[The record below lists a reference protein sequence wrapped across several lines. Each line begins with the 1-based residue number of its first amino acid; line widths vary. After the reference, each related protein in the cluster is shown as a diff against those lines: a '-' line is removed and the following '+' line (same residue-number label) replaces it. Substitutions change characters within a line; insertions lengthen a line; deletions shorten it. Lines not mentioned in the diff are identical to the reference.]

1 MTYEEMASDAGYR
14 GEEARQV
21 AAALEERDR
30 AAADQQWAE
39 EQEQAAQEEQS
50 GMSGEME
57 WTDWPQAVAVKAI
70 ASALNDIKNTALYSL
85 DVHDI
90 APMNIALART
100 GLRVQL
106 FMHGGMWDVGL
117 MPPEKARSAHLGEE

>member
-57 WTDWPQAVAVKAI
+57 WTDSAQAIVVKAI
-70 ASALNDIKNTALYSL
+70 ASALNDVNNTALYGL
-85 DVHDI
+85 GVHDI
-90 APMNIALART
+90 APINIALART

-106 FMHGGMWDVGL
+106 FIHGGVWDVGL
-117 MPPEKARSAHLGEE
+117 LPPDAGPPN